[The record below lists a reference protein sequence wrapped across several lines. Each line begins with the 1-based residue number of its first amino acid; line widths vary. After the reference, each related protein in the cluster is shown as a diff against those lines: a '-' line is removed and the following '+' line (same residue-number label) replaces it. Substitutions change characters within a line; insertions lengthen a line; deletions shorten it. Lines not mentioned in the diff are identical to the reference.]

1 MRATQTNISGTGG
14 VPRLGEDEGWYLCPR
29 CPRCLSIAGHWRG
42 VRFRKRKGP
51 VHRRCCTR
59 CTQWFFAELESDL
72 PLTASRSLDVADDLA
87 LDAEKSSGDVTAFE
101 ASNGDVRSR

>member
-1 MRATQTNISGTGG
+1 MTATQTNIAASRG
-14 VPRLGEDEGWYLCPR
+14 VANLSEYEDWYLCPR

-59 CTQWFFAELESDL
+59 CTQWFFAELESDR
-72 PLTASRSLDVADDLA
+72 PLTASKGVDVSDDLA
-87 LDAEKSSGDVTAFE
+87 LDLEESGGDMRVLE
-101 ASNGDVRSR
+101 ASNGGVGSR